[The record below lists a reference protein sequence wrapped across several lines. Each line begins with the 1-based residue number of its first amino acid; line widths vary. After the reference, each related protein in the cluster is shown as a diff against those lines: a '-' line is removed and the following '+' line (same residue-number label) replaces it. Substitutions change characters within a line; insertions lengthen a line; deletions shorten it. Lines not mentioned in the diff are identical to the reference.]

1 MAIEKIDVARFLEL
15 YSTIP
20 VFDVRSPG
28 EYSHAHIPGAYSL
41 PLFSDDERK
50 LVGTAYKQQSREH
63 AIKLGLD
70 FFGSKMR
77 RIIEEVG
84 ERLQQG
90 DSGTQTDTTQLKDA
104 APFTEHKTEVIV
116 HCWRGGMRSAGIAW
130 LLDLYGYKV
139 YTIIGGYKAFRKWC
153 LLSLEQDHP
162 LTVLGGYTGSGKTE
176 ILHFLRQKG
185 ETIID
190 LEGLANHKGS
200 AFGALGMPPQPSP
213 EMFENKLAVELY
225 KASLAKSP
233 IWIEDESQRIGL
245 INIPNLFWQN
255 MRIKPLYFV
264 MIPFEQRLEFI
275 CKTYGKLQKG
285 ELAAAI
291 TRIQK
296 RLGPLE
302 TKTALGWLVE
312 DNITECFRILLMYY
326 DKLYKK
332 GLGNRLASTSITTI
346 HCNQPGTKEAASLVL
361 KTFKPTYAQP

>member
-1 MAIEKIDVARFLEL
+1 MAIEKIEVARFLEL

-84 ERLQQG
+84 ERLQQTG
-90 DSGTQTDTTQLKDA
+90 LPAQPG
-104 APFTEHKTEVIV
+104 PEHKTPVIV

-130 LLDLYGYKV
+130 LLDLYGYRV

-153 LLSLEQDHP
+153 LSNLEQEHHVA
-162 LTVLGGYTGSGKTE
+162 VLGGYTGSGKTE
-176 ILHFLRQKG
+176 ILQFLRQKG

-225 KASLAKSP
+225 KASLLKTP

-245 INIPNLFWQN
+245 INIPHVFWQM
-255 MRIKPLYFV
+255 MRARPLYFV

-275 CKTYGKLQKG
+275 CSTYGKLQKG

-302 TKTALGWLVE
+302 TKSALGYLIE

-326 DKLYKK
+326 DKVYKK

-346 HCNQPGTKEAASLVL
+346 HCNQPGTKDAAVLVL
-361 KTFKPTYAQP
+361 KTISSSYAQP